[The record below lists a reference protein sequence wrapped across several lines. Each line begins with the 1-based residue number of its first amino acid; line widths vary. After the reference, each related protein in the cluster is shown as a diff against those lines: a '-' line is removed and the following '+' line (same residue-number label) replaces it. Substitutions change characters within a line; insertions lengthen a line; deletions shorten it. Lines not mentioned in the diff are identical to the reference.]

1 MKLVFLFFL
10 MFLTTGAAFSLSLEE
25 AVGDE
30 RAAELLGGGTLTEVQ
45 ARRSRPLLA
54 PRHPFTQSLI
64 DSAIEAVDPS
74 YIVENL
80 CLYAKPAG
88 AATGAWTPAER
99 NALYNGM
106 AAMSTLAG
114 LRYYSV
120 SEKGMD
126 TLYESSIVIDG
137 PDTGNPLPDPV
148 FEMPP
153 SALTLYV
160 RQKDRKFGE
169 NIYRYSYYARQD
181 TLIMVQENLTDMNSG
196 LIRMIGKNKLRTV
209 LAVMD
214 MGDRLLIYAVSLI
227 KAPSFPGMKGRIG
240 DSFTSRTAAVIE
252 WLSGQADKAFR
263 INAIPEK

>member
-1 MKLVFLFFL
+1 MAMKPFFLFFW
-10 MFLTTGAAFSLSLEE
+10 MFLTAGAAFSLSLEE
-25 AVGDE
+25 AVGVE
-30 RAAELLGGGTLTEVQ
+30 RAAELIGRGTLTEVQ
-45 ARRSRPLLA
+45 ARRSRPILA
-54 PRHPFTQSLI
+54 PGHPFTQSLV

-88 AATGAWTPAER
+88 AAPDSWTPAER

-106 AAMSTLAG
+106 TAMSTLAG

-126 TLYESSIVIDG
+126 TLYESSVVIDA

-148 FEMPP
+148 FGTPP
-153 SALTLYV
+153 PTLTLYV

-169 NIYRYSYYARQD
+169 NIYRYDYHARQD
-181 TLIMVQENLTDMNSG
+181 ALIMVQENLTDMKSG
-196 LIRMIGKNKLRTV
+196 AIRMIGKNRLRTV
-209 LAVMD
+209 LSVMD
-214 MGDRLLIYAVSLI
+214 TGDRLLIYAVSLI
-227 KAPSFPGMKGRIG
+227 RAPSFPGMKGRIG
-240 DSFTSRTAAVIE
+240 DSFTNRTAAVIE

-263 INAIPEK
+263 IK